1 MLVSS
6 GAVVVV
12 PSGAVFVVV
21 VVPSG
26 ATSTWAP
33 SGFDVKVEPSAD
45 LVVTVPSGSSSASSH
60 RPTS

>member
-33 SGFDVKVEPSAD
+33 SGFDVKVAEIGPS
-45 LVVTVPSGSSSASSH
+45 
-60 RPTS
+60 